1 MRLLR
6 SLFALPLLAAGLM
19 AACAGG
25 STSTTSTPTP
35 SPQAA
40 RSSSSATFSATS
52 TVQPGGALSTV
63 DIVRKLRPSVVQVLT
78 EGATT
83 NIFNELE
90 PTQGI
95 GTGVILDSAGHI
107 ITNNHVVRLGGST
120 LANRITV
127 TLSDGRTAS
136 ASVVGT
142 DLQTDLAVIKI
153 DVSGLTPAELGESSS
168 LAVGAEVVAMGYALG
183 LEGDPTVTEGVV
195 SAMGRTIQEQDVSI
209 NNAIQTDASINPGN
223 SGGPL
228 VDDHGR
234 VVAINTAIIQGAQN
248 VGFAISIDTVKPIVQ
263 ELIQSGSVQRGFLG
277 VTFTDITPSLAQS
290 LGLPTGQ
297 GVGIVAIGRGSPAD
311 DAGLQPND
319 IIVSIAGAT
328 LRNSGDLV
336 EALRI
341 HRAGEKVSI
350 EYYRGGSKKSTDV
363 TLGDRPAGQ

>member
-1 MRLLR
+1 MRLPR
-6 SLFALPLLAAGLM
+6 SLFALLLLAAGLI
-19 AACAGG
+19 AACGGG
-25 STSTTSTPTP
+25 SKSTPNPPTR
-35 SPQAA
+35 SPQATS
-40 RSSSSATFSATS
+40 SSSSATFSGTS

-83 NIFNELE
+83 NIFNQPE

-95 GTGVILDSAGHI
+95 GTGVIIDADGRI

-142 DLQTDLAVIKI
+142 DPQTDLAVIKI
-153 DVSGLTPAELGESSS
+153 ALTGLSPAELGDSAS
-168 LAVGAEVVAMGYALG
+168 LPVGAQVVAMGYALG

-195 SAMGRTIQEQDVSI
+195 SAKGRTIQEQDVSI

-263 ELIQSGSVQRGFLG
+263 ELIQSGSVQRGYLG

-290 LGLPTGQ
+290 LGLPTDQ

-319 IIVSIAGAT
+319 IIVSIAGTAI
-328 LRNSGDLV
+328 RNSGDLV

-341 HRAGEKVSI
+341 HRTGEKVTI
-350 EYYRGGSKKSTDV
+350 EYFRDGSRKSTDV
-363 TLGDRPAGQ
+363 TLSERPAGQ